1 MNARNWEAVK
11 LLNSAAATTNGV
23 GAATDMATYAT
34 TGKREIKAV
43 AFLSNLT
50 TTATVTVS
58 VTECATSGG
67 TYSAPANGSPSVV
80 LTANGMG
87 EFNFRN
93 DLRYLKGNIVVNAT
107 GVFNLSLAVIAL
119 KRFADS

>member
-1 MNARNWEAVK
+1 MNARQWAAVK
-11 LLNSAAATTNGV
+11 LLNSHLATTNGV
-23 GAATDMATYAT
+23 GAATDMAAYAS

-43 AFLSNLT
+43 AFLANLT

-67 TYSAPANGSPSVV
+67 SYTAPANGSPSAVI
-80 LTANGMG
+80 TANGMA
-87 EFNFRN
+87 EFNFRH
-93 DLRYLKGNIVVNAT
+93 DLRYIKGNIVIDAT
-107 GVFNLSLAVIAL
+107 GAFDLMLAVIAL